1 MRRCFTINSIT
12 YIWSE
17 HMNYTITYLKCQ
29 SCTAKFHCDDCA
41 VEIQERLLKENVK
54 ANVDIPNRSAAI

>member
-1 MRRCFTINSIT
+1 
-12 YIWSE
+12 
-17 HMNYTITYLKCQ
+17 MNYTITYLKCQ